1 MHFASRV
8 RSKYLALIETG
19 QIQIEP
25 AACSAVKIDIRAAPS
40 NLRTTLRAGIIFPQ
54 IKFPQIVPAIKFL
67 FTCFPPTIVINH
79 ICWKSDNMLSLPM
92 FSDFITE
99 EALERP
105 LPWKWRR
112 LNSLI

>member
-25 AACSAVKIDIRAAPS
+25 ACVAVKIDIRAAPS

-54 IKFPQIVPAIKFL
+54 IKFPQIVPAIKL
-67 FTCFPPTIVINH
+67 LLTCFPPTTVINH

-92 FSDFITE
+92 YSDFITQ

>member
-25 AACSAVKIDIRAAPS
+25 PCSAVKIDIRAAPS

-54 IKFPQIVPAIKFL
+54 IKFPQIVPAIKLL

-79 ICWKSDNMLSLPM
+79 ICWKSDNMLSILM
-92 FSDFITE
+92 FSDFITQ